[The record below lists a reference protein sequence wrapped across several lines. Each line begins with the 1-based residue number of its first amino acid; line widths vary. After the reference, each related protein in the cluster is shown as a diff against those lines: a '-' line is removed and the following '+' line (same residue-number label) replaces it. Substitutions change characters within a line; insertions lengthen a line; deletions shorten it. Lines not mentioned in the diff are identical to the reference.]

1 MQEAQNP
8 HHPFSSPVLAFD
20 VGGTRIR
27 AGLVVMMQE
36 ADLSSLRVI
45 AQDECHSTGDV
56 LRDMIRLGHQLQA
69 GNAIAATGVSIR
81 GIVDPTSGVLLD
93 VNGPLAH
100 LIGHSLAHPFIE
112 EFACPV
118 SVENDARMYALG
130 ELVAGAGRE
139 YQNILCLTLGTGV
152 GCSVAL
158 NRRMLRGARGVS
170 GILGGHITVQVD
182 GPLCTCGNIGCLEAL
197 IGTFALRQAIQDAL
211 ATGRPSSLRDGPG
224 EPQHLFAEAANGD
237 ELAQEI
243 VARFATHLG
252 AGIVSLIHAY
262 DPDVV
267 IIGGGMIQ
275 ASAQF
280 LPQVQEYVD
289 THAWTMPRGRVR
301 VLPAQLGD
309 AAALVGITA
318 FIQDNT
324 LLW

>member
-1 MQEAQNP
+1 
-8 HHPFSSPVLAFD
+8 
-20 VGGTRIR
+20 
-27 AGLVVMMQE
+27 MMQE

-45 AQDECHSTGDV
+45 AKDECYSTGDV
-56 LRDMIRLGHQLQA
+56 LRDMLRMGHQLRA
-69 GNAIAATGVSIR
+69 DTPIVATGVSIR
-81 GIVDPTSGVLLD
+81 GIVDPSGVLLD

-112 EFACPV
+112 EFGCPV

-130 ELVAGAGRE
+130 ELVAGAGQG
-139 YQNILCLTLGTGV
+139 YQNMLCLTLGTGV

-158 NRRMLRGARGVS
+158 HRRILRGTRGVS
-170 GILGGHITVQVD
+170 GILGGHITIQVN

-211 ATGRPSSLRDGPG
+211 ATGKPSSLRNVSG
-224 EPQHLFAEAANGD
+224 EPHHLFTEAANGD
-237 ELAQEI
+237 ELAEEL

-267 IIGGGMIQ
+267 ILGGGMMQ
-275 ASAQF
+275 SSAQF

-289 THAWTMPRGRVR
+289 THAWTIPRRRVR
-301 VLPAQLGD
+301 VLPAQLAD
-309 AAALVGITA
+309 AAALIGITA
-318 FIQDNT
+318 FIHDNT